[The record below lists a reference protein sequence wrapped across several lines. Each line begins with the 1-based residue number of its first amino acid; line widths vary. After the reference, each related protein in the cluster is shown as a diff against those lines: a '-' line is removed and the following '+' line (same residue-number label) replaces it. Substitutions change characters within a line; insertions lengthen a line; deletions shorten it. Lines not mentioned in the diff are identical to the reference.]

1 MLTKLIDKKFFDFEF
16 TILILRTPIII
27 QIISFN
33 YQMSMKKFLHNLFL
47 ILFMVARTFAQ
58 DRTITGVVTAKE
70 DGLPLPGASVLVL
83 GTKLDTQKGESGG
96 ASVEKILTLD
106 AKIGTQ
112 TNIDGR
118 FSIVVP
124 SAAKQL
130 EFAFMGYAKQR
141 VTVGA
146 NRVVNVVLV
155 ANTKQLNEVVVT
167 ALGQTRLK
175 NTLPY
180 SVQQVTGEE
189 VSKSRSSNFISG
201 LSGKVSGLEIRQN
214 NTMGGSMN
222 VVLRGNTSFTGSNQ
236 ALFVVNGVP
245 IDNTVSNSATQ
256 KSGGAGYDYGNPVS
270 DINPDDI
277 ASISVL
283 KGAAASALY
292 GSRGFNGVI
301 LITTKK
307 GSKGLGITVNSGA
320 SVGGIDKST
329 FVKYQT
335 EYGAGYRNSFLKPA
349 AVNPNLIPYPVA
361 RMGEDAS
368 YGPQFNPNQLVYQ
381 WDAFDPTSPN
391 YNKPTPWIPAANGPV
406 TFFENPVSV
415 NNSIF
420 ITGGGDKGTYKMGY
434 TRSNEAGVLPN
445 SKIDKDMINFSST
458 LNITDQLTAG
468 GSIDYTKIRGSGRYG
483 TGYDNNNLM
492 TNFRQ
497 WFQTNVDVQQLK
509 EAYARTGQNTTWNP
523 ANAVKKDLHA
533 IFWDNPYF
541 VMYQNTEQDERNR
554 YFGNVNLNYKAAPW
568 LNILGRISLDHYNE
582 IQEEHQ
588 AVGTTPNQ
596 NPPYYRRYNR
606 SFSEFNYDL
615 LLSFD
620 KKINSDW
627 DFKGLL
633 GSNIRSRTYQ
643 YIRAQTN
650 GGLAAPSTYSLAN
663 SLYSI
668 NAPAESLQQSEVD
681 GIFIGSTFIYKE
693 MLTLDFTARRDRSS
707 TLPKGNNVYYYPAVS
722 ASLQFSKLLDNLS
735 WLSNG
740 KVRLNYAEV
749 GNDAPV
755 HSIDDVYLKPTPFG
769 TTTLF
774 SVNTVKNNP
783 NLKPERVQSFETG
796 VELSF
801 LNDRI
806 GLDATYYRATAFDQI
821 FNLAVSTASGYSSEY
836 INAGSVLN
844 HGIELGLTGSPVK
857 TENFSWNV
865 NVNWTANRSKV
876 NELYGNLN
884 TLVIGAYQGGVNIS
898 ARVGQPYG
906 VITGSDFVYQNGQKV
921 VGPDG
926 DYLKTATSDQVIGN
940 SNPKWIAGI
949 NNTFRYKD
957 VSLKFLVDIR
967 HGGDV
972 FSLDQYYGLATGLYP
987 ETAGLNDLGNPSRNP
1002 VTTGGDSGG
1011 FIRPG
1016 VQADGQRNTVRVS
1029 NDFQAYGYDKNP
1041 DAAFVYDASYIKLR
1055 EVAIT
1060 YALPK
1065 RMLVKLGPVKGVDFS
1080 LVGRNLWI
1088 IHKNLPYADPEE
1100 GVSAGNAQGFQGG
1113 AYPSTR
1119 IFGFNV
1125 KLRF

>member
-1 MLTKLIDKKFFDFEF
+1 MFV
-16 TILILRTPIII
+16 R
-27 QIISFN
+27 
-33 YQMSMKKFLHNLFL
+33 
-47 ILFMVARTFAQ
+47 VFAQ
-58 DRTITGVVTAKE
+58 DQTITGVVTAKE
-70 DGLPLPGASVLVL
+70 DGLPLPGVSVLVV
-83 GTKLDTQKGESGG
+83 GT
-96 ASVEKILTLD
+96 
-106 AKIGTQ
+106 KIGTQ
-112 TNIDGR
+112 TGGDGQ

-124 SAAKQL
+124 SSAKQL
-130 EFAFMGYAKQR
+130 EFGFIGYAKQT
-141 VTVGA
+141 VTIGA
-146 NRVVNVVLV
+146 NRVFNVTLV
-155 ANTKQLNEVVVT
+155 ANTKQLSEIVVT
-167 ALGQTRLK
+167 AMGQTRLK

-180 SVQQVTGEE
+180 SVQQVSGED

-214 NTMGGSMN
+214 NTLGGSMN
-222 VVLRGNTSFTGSNQ
+222 VVLRGNKSFTGSNQ
-236 ALFVVNGVP
+236 ALFVIDGVP
-245 IDNTVSNSATQ
+245 LDNTISNNSDQT
-256 KSGGAGYDYGNPVS
+256 SGLAGYDYGNPAS

-307 GSKGLGITVNSGA
+307 GSKGLGITVNSGV

-329 FVKYQT
+329 FAKYQT
-335 EYGAGYRNSFLKPA
+335 QYGGGYQNYFLNPSA
-349 AVNPNLIPYPVA
+349 SVNPNLIPYPVA
-361 RMGEDAS
+361 NTGDDAS
-368 YGPQFNPNQLVYQ
+368 YGPQFNPNQLGYQ

-391 YNKPTPWIPAANGPV
+391 YNLPTPWVAAKNGPV
-406 TFFENPVSV
+406 TFFENPISV

-420 ITGGGDKGTYKMGY
+420 ITGGGDNGTFKMGY
-434 TRSNEAGVLPN
+434 TRSNEAGILPN
-445 SKIDKDMINFSST
+445 SRIDKDMINFNST
-458 LNITDQLTAG
+458 LNITDKLIAG
-468 GSIDYTKIRGSGRYG
+468 GSINYTQTRGLGRYG
-483 TGYDNNNLM
+483 TGYDNNNMM

-497 WFQTNVDVQQLK
+497 WFQTNVDIQQLK
-509 EAYARTGQNTTWNP
+509 EAYARAGQNTTWNP
-523 ANAVKKDLHA
+523 ADPVNGDFHP
-533 IFWDNPYF
+533 IYWDNPYF
-541 VMYQNTEQDERNR
+541 VRDQNAEQDQRDR
-554 YFGNVNLNYKAAPW
+554 YLGNVNLNYKATPW
-568 LNILGRISLDHYNE
+568 LNILGRISLDSYNE
-582 IQEEHQ
+582 IQEERQ
-588 AVGTTPNQ
+588 AIGTTPSG
-596 NPPYYRRYNR
+596 NPPYYKRYNR
-606 SFSEFNYDL
+606 SLSEFNYDL
-615 LLSFD
+615 LLNFD
-620 KKINSDW
+620 KRINSDW

-633 GSNIRSRTYQ
+633 GSNIRRRTYQ
-643 YIRAQTN
+643 SILAQTN
-650 GGLAAPSTYSLAN
+650 GGMAAPNTYSLAN

-668 NAPAESLQQSEVD
+668 EAPDEGLQKSEVY
-681 GIFIGSTFIYKE
+681 GIFLGSTFIYKE
-693 MLTLDFTARRDRSS
+693 MLTLDFTARSDRSS
-707 TLPKGNNVYYYPAVS
+707 TLPKANSIYYYPAVS
-722 ASLQFSKLLDNLS
+722 ASFQFSKLLANLS

-755 HSIDDVYLKPTPFG
+755 HSINDVYSKPTPFG

-774 SVNTVKNNP
+774 AVSTVKNNP
-783 NLKPERVQSFETG
+783 KLKPERDRSFEAG
-796 VELSF
+796 LELSF
-801 LNDRI
+801 LNYRI

-821 FNLAVSTASGYSSEY
+821 FNTAVSTASGHSSQY
-836 INAGSVLN
+836 INAGNVLN
-844 HGIELGLTGSPVK
+844 QGIELGLTGSPVK
-857 TENFSWNV
+857 TEDFSWDV
-865 NVNWTANRSKV
+865 NVNWTANRSMV

-906 VITGSDFVYQNGQKV
+906 VITGSDFVYKNGQKV
-921 VGPDG
+921 VKPNG
-926 DYLKTATSDQVIGN
+926 DYAKTATSDQVIGN
-940 SNPKWIAGI
+940 SNPKWTAGVG
-949 NNTFRYKD
+949 NTLRYKE
-957 VSLKFLVDIR
+957 VSVKFLVDIR

-1016 VQADGQRNTVRVS
+1016 VQADGQVNTVRAS
-1029 NDFQAYGYDKNP
+1029 NDSQAYGYGRNP

-1060 YALPK
+1060 YSLPK
-1065 RMLVKLGPVKGVDFS
+1065 RVLVKLGPVKGVDFS

-1119 IFGFNV
+1119 TFGFNV